1 MRILLDQER
10 ELEINGFTIMK
21 YEKETG
27 KSLFKIGDDPSM
39 TDIIYLVW
47 AFLKDDLP
55 VEQVAKSITFKNMKA
70 ISDTLGK
77 LMGEAGNEKAR
88 T

>member
-1 MRILLDQER
+1 MKIILDQER
-10 ELEINGFTIMK
+10 ELEINGLTIMK

-27 KSLFKIGDDPSM
+27 KSLFKIGDNPSM

-47 AFLKDDLP
+47 AFIKDDLP
-55 VEQVAKSITFKNMKA
+55 VEVVAENINLKNMKN

-77 LMGEAGNEKAR
+77 LMSEAGNE
-88 T
+88 

>member
-27 KSLFKIGDDPSM
+27 KSLFKLGDNPSM

-47 AFLKDDLP
+47 AFLKDDIP
-55 VEQVAKSITFKNMKA
+55 VDVVAKSINLKNMKA

-77 LMGEAGNEKAR
+77 LMSEAGNE
-88 T
+88 